1 MPRKRA
7 VIQPKGVEV
16 SLFNAGN
23 ENDALISL
31 ADIAKYKNPE
41 APADIIKNWMR
52 SRSTIEYLGLW
63 EQMYN
68 TKFNNSACTELL
80 TVSGSNSFVLSPK
93 KWIEETNAIG
103 IVSKAGR
110 YGGTYARTDIA
121 FEFAMWVSAEFR
133 LYLIKDYQQPKE
145 KESDAQKLE
154 WDVRRELAKVNYKI
168 HTDAVKENFIPEQL
182 TKSQVAFKYATET
195 WLCLE

>member
-31 ADIAKYKNPE
+31 TDIAKYKNPE

-68 TKFNNSACTELL
+68 TKFNNSAYTELL
-80 TVSGSNSFVLSPK
+80 TFSGSNSFVLSLRSGLK
-93 KWIEETNAIG
+93 KLMLLG
-103 IVSKAGR
+103 
-110 YGGTYARTDIA
+110 
-121 FEFAMWVSAEFR
+121 
-133 LYLIKDYQQPKE
+133 
-145 KESDAQKLE
+145 
-154 WDVRRELAKVNYKI
+154 
-168 HTDAVKENFIPEQL
+168 
-182 TKSQVAFKYATET
+182 
-195 WLCLE
+195 

>member
-31 ADIAKYKNPE
+31 TDIAKYKNPE

-52 SRSTIEYLGLW
+52 RRSTIEYLGLW

-68 TKFNNSACTELL
+68 TKFNNSSYTELL
-80 TVSGSNSFVLSPK
+80 TVSGSNSFVLSPE

-110 YGGTYARTDIA
+110 YGGTYARTDGYCI
-121 FEFAMWVSAEFR
+121 
-133 LYLIKDYQQPKE
+133 
-145 KESDAQKLE
+145 
-154 WDVRRELAKVNYKI
+154 
-168 HTDAVKENFIPEQL
+168 
-182 TKSQVAFKYATET
+182 
-195 WLCLE
+195 